1 MINPPQS
8 DIVERHV
15 NDAVEKGARV
25 LAGGSRRDENG
36 HFFEPTVLVDVDHSM
51 ACMREETF
59 GPTLPI
65 MKVRDA
71 EEAVRLANDTPY
83 GLQASVWTKDAAK
96 GERLARRIEAGAVTV
111 NDAQINYVALEL
123 PMGGWKE
130 SGLGTPPRR
139 RRDPQ
144 VHEEAERAR
153 HEFAPMKKDLH
164 MLPYSAKRT
173 RFLRG
178 CSSSSTGADDG
189 GIRPG
194 RLRRALDGFARFDG
208 SEGVVRAAR
217 ALRSRLPG
225 DRSYG
230 DPLSVSGDEPPQLI
244 GQRLAAASEARPSAT
259 RELGFGALQ
268 VWQALSEAQ
277 GRGRG
282 DDPLAIL
289 FTDLVG
295 FSDWALE
302 AGDDAALE
310 ASRAVGEIEV
320 GGYRPQ
326 LRAGIHFGRPRK
338 LGGDYFGVDVNVA
351 ARVADAAGPGE
362 VLISEA
368 VCEQL
373 GGARAELRRRWRFK
387 AKGAPKD
394 LKVYVYG
401 P

>member
-1 MINPPQS
+1 
-8 DIVERHV
+8 
-15 NDAVEKGARV
+15 
-25 LAGGSRRDENG
+25 L
-36 HFFEPTVLVDVDHSM
+36 
-51 ACMREETF
+51 
-59 GPTLPI
+59 
-65 MKVRDA
+65 
-71 EEAVRLANDTPY
+71 
-83 GLQASVWTKDAAK
+83 
-96 GERLARRIEAGAVTV
+96 
-111 NDAQINYVALEL
+111 
-123 PMGGWKE
+123 
-130 SGLGTPPRR
+130 
-139 RRDPQ
+139 
-144 VHEEAERAR
+144 
-153 HEFAPMKKDLH
+153 
-164 MLPYSAKRT
+164 
-173 RFLRG
+173 
-178 CSSSSTGADDG
+178 STDADDG
-189 GIRPG
+189 GGPSG
-194 RLRRALDGFARFDG
+194 RFRRALDALARFDG

-244 GQRLAAASEARPSAT
+244 AQRLAATSEARPSAA

-282 DDPLAIL
+282 DEPLAIL

-310 ASRAVGEIEV
+310 LLRAVGTKVDPAIRDRGGRIVKRLGDGVMAVFDEAESAVEAALGASRAAGQIEV
-320 GGYRPQ
+320 GGYSPQ

-373 GGARAELRRRWRFK
+373 GGSDVELRRRWRFK

-394 LKVYVYG
+394 LKVYAYG